1 MFLAG
6 ERKLGVG
13 NELLGTSRKT
23 GVHVSGEKKDHR

>member
-6 ERKLGVG
+6 ERRLGVG

-23 GVHVSGEKKDHR
+23 RLHVSEGKKDHR